1 MFNFF
6 VKPYRDNTKTY
17 PPNSF
22 ILSTDP
28 WDDAGYETKF
38 HMSYKDMKSQTKFIG
53 EVKIGFLGQKKK
65 SGAELYEDATRRVLY
80 ESFEKLEPKFFSLGQ
95 SPDYYEKLRKI
106 FKEDTLIVLD
116 SLNDLSLKPNNLS
129 KFEEQPVMISSLL
142 RSVTK
147 WQIKNQFFQII
158 KGRNKLTNFNF
169 NFNYKNKK
177 LKFKIKAQS
186 NPPTNIH
193 ALIGR
198 NGAGKTTILNEMLD
212 DILLNNGE
220 SKFETFQDFD
230 SYQDINENFFSKAIY
245 ISYNVFGEYVPSNS
259 NSDSDRFS
267 YIGLKEKNG
276 DVVTIK
282 NIDILHKEFTKSL
295 EIINS
300 SSSLEKMFVKVL
312 KNISESYD
320 NAIIGELTGS
330 KRKKPSEIKFKELS
344 SGHAIVLLVIVNL
357 IANVTEKTLILFD
370 EPETHLHPP
379 LLSALVRA
387 INFILTEKNGICIF
401 ATHSPVLVQEVPK
414 SCVQVVRR
422 VGDSVSISRPVI
434 ESFGENVS
442 TLTHEI
448 FSLEVKN
455 SGFYKLMKKNF
466 ENMGGDVEEII
477 EEFNDE
483 LGSEA
488 VSLLY
493 SLKSNSPKT
502 N

>member
-6 VKPYRDNTKTY
+6 VKPYRSNTETY

-22 ILSTDP
+22 ILSTDN

-38 HMSYKDMKSQTKFIG
+38 HMSYKTIEAQTKFIG
-53 EVKIGFLGQKKK
+53 EVKIGFLEQKKK
-65 SGAELYEDATRRVLY
+65 SGAESYKDATRLVLP
-80 ESFEKLEPKFFSLGQ
+80 EKFGNLEPKFFSLGQ
-95 SPDYYEKLRKI
+95 SPDYYEKLREI
-106 FKEDTLIVLD
+106 FKEDTLLILD

-129 KFEEQPVMISSLL
+129 KFESQPVVISSLL

-177 LKFKIKAQS
+177 LKFRIKAQS

-212 DILLNNGE
+212 DILKNNGE
-220 SKFETFQDFD
+220 LKFETFQDFD
-230 SYQDINENFFSKAIY
+230 NYQDANEDFFSKVIY
-245 ISYNVFGEYVPSNS
+245 ISYNVFGEYVPTNS
-259 NSDSDRFS
+259 NIDKFS

-295 EIINS
+295 EVINS
-300 SSSLEKMFVKVL
+300 SSSLHKMFVNVL

-320 NAIIGELTGS
+320 NAIIGELTEG
-330 KRKKPSEIKFKELS
+330 KGKKPSEIKFKELS

-401 ATHSPVLVQEVPK
+401 ATHSPVLVQEIPK

-466 ENMGGDVEEII
+466 EDMDGDVEDII

>member
-6 VKPYRDNTKTY
+6 VKPYRENIKTY

-22 ILSTDP
+22 ILSTDY

-38 HMSYKDMKSQTKFIG
+38 HMSYKDTESHTIFIG

-65 SGAELYEDATRRVLY
+65 QSGAEVYEDATRRVLD
-80 ESFEKLEPKFFSLGQ
+80 ENFGNLEPKFFSLGQ

-129 KFEEQPVMISSLL
+129 KFEEQPVVISSLL

-158 KGRNKLTNFNF
+158 NGRNKLTNFNF
-169 NFNYKNKK
+169 NFKYKNKK
-177 LKFKIKAQS
+177 LKFKVKAQS

-193 ALIGR
+193 AIIGR

-212 DILLNNGE
+212 DILDNNGE
-220 SKFETFQDFD
+220 LKFETFQDFD
-230 SYQDINENFFSKAIY
+230 SYQDMDEDFFSKVIY
-245 ISYNVFGEYVPSNS
+245 ISYNVFGEYVPSNN
-259 NSDSDRFS
+259 NSGRFS

-295 EIINS
+295 EVINS
-300 SSSLEKMFVKVL
+300 SSSLDKMFVEVL

-387 INFILTEKNGICIF
+387 INFILIEKNGICIF

-466 ENMGGDVEEII
+466 ESMDGDVEEII

-493 SLKSNSPKT
+493 SLKSNSPK
-502 N
+502 NN